1 MTITGVDR
9 ASHPPG
15 WRISSRAVL
24 AVFEPDPLPFVILMG
39 LGFVIGIG
47 GHIYKSKTAI
57 ATGIGMIF
65 VATILLPLGLYLN
78 DQ

>member
-1 MTITGVDR
+1 VR
-9 ASHPPG
+9 P
-15 WRISSRAVL
+15 SSTRLYAILAPVVL
-24 AVFEPDPLPFVILMG
+24 AVFEPDPLPFIVLMG
-39 LGFVIGIG
+39 LGFLIGIG

-65 VATILLPLGLYLN
+65 LATILLPLGLYLN

>member
-1 MTITGVDR
+1 MR
-9 ASHPPG
+9 P
-15 WRISSRAVL
+15 SSTRLYAILAPVVL
-24 AVFEPDPLPFVILMG
+24 AVFEPDPLPFIVLMG
-39 LGFVIGIG
+39 LGFLIGIG

-65 VATILLPLGLYLN
+65 LATILLPLGLYLN